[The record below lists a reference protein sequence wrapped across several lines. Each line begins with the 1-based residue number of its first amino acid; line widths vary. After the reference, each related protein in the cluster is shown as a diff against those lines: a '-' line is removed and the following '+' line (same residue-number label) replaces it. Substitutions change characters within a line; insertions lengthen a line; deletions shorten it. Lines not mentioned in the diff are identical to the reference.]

1 VLLKV
6 SEEEERLQVVGLVA
20 PVGAVTAQVSVTVP
34 VNELPGV
41 TVMVAVLPLVAPGLT
56 VRLPLLVRVKPVLLV
71 VLGACQKFPQPAR
84 NGVTA
89 SIDHA
94 HLPILIAVPFVP
106 LKAARAA
113 QGCSCRSRLLVPL
126 KAARAA
132 QGCSCRSRLPAAQG
146 SAVFIEH
153 LLTGYRLGAH
163 PVSLLDPVSLLRWR
177 RAAGRQSAHRPFDR
191 FSRKTRAGGNPLG
204 RGVGLAR
211 AAESEVSAARIQPAG

>member
-1 VLLKV
+1 VDVVVAVRVEVCAVVLLKV

-71 VLGACQKFPQPAR
+71 ALGACQKFPQPAR

-126 KAARAA
+126 KAARCSGLRRLHRAPADRVSLGRASCLAA
-132 QGCSCRSRLPAAQG
+132 RSCLAASLATGSREAERAPAFRSLLKKDAGGRKSARSR
-146 SAVFIEH
+146 
-153 LLTGYRLGAH
+153 
-163 PVSLLDPVSLLRWR
+163 RW
-177 RAAGRQSAHRPFDR
+177 AG
-191 FSRKTRAGGNPLG
+191 AGG
-204 RGVGLAR
+204 
-211 AAESEVSAARIQPAG
+211 